1 MPKENCNGIE
11 GFKFIPSNYN
21 ILIVED
27 SKSLNTI
34 ITNSFNKSGFHCFST
49 DSVSGAK
56 TILLSSDINYVV
68 LDMNL
73 IDGTGY
79 DIVKVCENTKTKI
92 FVLTTQKDIQLREI
106 SYQKGVIDFIYK
118 DKDFILKIEQIKAH
132 IENLEK
138 NRFMSVLVVDDSM
151 VAREQLKDIF
161 ENRHYNVLTATTT
174 KETLEILNNNNI
186 DLILLDLELAD
197 GNGIDFLSKSNSII
211 KGKGIPVIIVTGNI
225 QSTTIRDGIKAGAVD
240 IIRKPYIIEE
250 LTLKADLWIEN
261 RRQQLELDCS
271 LNLLE
276 QYKNTVDR
284 SAIVSKTDA
293 RGIITYVNEEF
304 CRISGYTKEELMG
317 QPHNIVRHPDMS
329 KDAFAWMWYTIKE
342 LKQPWSGEVKNRKK
356 DGSAYWVQATITP
369 ILDSNGSIM
378 EYIGLRTDITQQKT
392 IANYFETQLKIS
404 SNNFDEAMNLKQE
417 YERAIYFSNILSR
430 TDKDGKIIYVND
442 KFVEISGYSRDELI
456 GKTHSVISSKE
467 MTKEFYAELWKSIS
481 NGDVFQGVIKNR
493 SKNGKIFWSDTTI
506 YPIKNTNHEI
516 IEYMA
521 IKHDLT
527 KIFELN
533 DEIEY
538 TQREIIYKMGEI
550 GETRSKETGN
560 HVKRVAEYSRLLA
573 ILYGLGEREADILF
587 TSSPMHDIGKV
598 GIPDSILNKPGKLT
612 PEEFDI
618 MKAHATIG
626 YEVLKGSDR
635 EVLKA
640 ASIVSYEHHEKYDGS
655 GYPRGLKGEEIHI
668 YGRITAI
675 ADVFD
680 ALGHDRCYKKAWEL
694 DRILALF
701 NEEKGR
707 HFDPY
712 LIELFMNN
720 LDKFLEIRDRLQD

>member
-1 MPKENCNGIE
+1 M
-11 GFKFIPSNYN
+11 
-21 ILIVED
+21 
-27 SKSLNTI
+27 
-34 ITNSFNKSGFHCFST
+34 
-49 DSVSGAK
+49 
-56 TILLSSDINYVV
+56 
-68 LDMNL
+68 
-73 IDGTGY
+73 TGVQTCALP
-79 DIVKVCENTKTKI
+79 IW
-92 FVLTTQKDIQLREI
+92 
-106 SYQKGVIDFIYK
+106 
-118 DKDFILKIEQIKAH
+118 
-132 IENLEK
+132 
-138 NRFMSVLVVDDSM
+138 
-151 VAREQLKDIF
+151 EQLKDIF

-174 KETLEILNNNNI
+174 KETLEALTNKDI
-186 DLILLDLELAD
+186 DLILLDLELPD
-197 GNGIDFLSKSNSII
+197 GNGIDFLSKSNAMI

-250 LTLKADLWIEN
+250 LTLKSDLWIEH

-276 QYKNTVDR
+276 QYKSTVDR
-284 SAIVSKTDA
+284 SAIVSKAD
-293 RGIITYVNEEF
+293 RKGIITYANEEF
-304 CRISGYTKEELMG
+304 CRISGYTQDELVG
-317 QPHNIVRHPDMS
+317 KPHNIVRHPDIA
-329 KDAFAWMWYTIKE
+329 KDLFSWMWYTIKE
-342 LKQPWSGEVKNRKK
+342 LKQPWRGEVKNLKK
-356 DGSAYWVQATITP
+356 DGGAYWVQAMISP
-369 ILDSNGSIM
+369 ILDANGDVI
-378 EYIGLRTDITQQKT
+378 EYIGIRTDITQQKA
-392 IANYFETQLKIS
+392 IANYFESQLQIS
-404 SNNFDEAMNLKQE
+404 SVNFDEAMNLKQE
-417 YERAIYFSNILSR
+417 YAKAIDFSNILSR
-430 TDKDGKIIYVND
+430 TDKEGKIIYVND

-467 MTKEFYAELWKSIS
+467 MPKEFYRELWNTIS
-481 NGDVFQGVIKNR
+481 NGEPFQAVIKNR
-493 SKNGKIFWSDTTI
+493 SKNGKLFWSDTTI
-506 YPIKNTNHEI
+506 FPIKNKNQEI
-516 IEYMA
+516 IEFMA

-598 GIPDSILNKPGKLT
+598 GIPDSVLNKPGKLT

-640 ASIVSYEHHEKYDGS
+640 ASIVAHEHHEKYDGS

-680 ALGHDRCYKKAWEL
+680 SLGHDRCYKKAWEL
-694 DRILALF
+694 ERILALF
-701 NEEKGR
+701 NAEKGS
-707 HFDPY
+707 HFYPY
-712 LIELFMNN
+712 LIDLFMDN
-720 LDKFLEIRDRLQD
+720 LEKFLEIRDGLLD